1 MDPEAKLLPDADA
14 LAQPPAHASG
24 AGVRDQCVA
33 IEKTRQRLRL
43 EQKRADS
50 DDDDDAKGEAVV
62 DDEDRAPF
70 PDVLRAASEFY
81 DSRDF
86 TDTIDRFARE
96 HASAFA
102 DASADARGEE
112 QSLER
117 TSLHEQYLELFEAEL
132 SAFARAQGVDQRE
145 FFLQCRDALEDR
157 REQRARISRRGCERA
172 RAAAALRCMIHNAHA
187 PPPPALAPP
196 RVPPRRYCALF
207 EEHEHHSFVEA
218 LLAAFEY
225 DEFVRVM
232 VSRAREQRS
241 RGPHK

>member
-1 MDPEAKLLPDADA
+1 
-14 LAQPPAHASG
+14 
-24 AGVRDQCVA
+24 
-33 IEKTRQRLRL
+33 
-43 EQKRADS
+43 
-50 DDDDDAKGEAVV
+50 KGEAVV

-157 REQRARISRRGCERA
+157 REKRARVSRRGRERA
-172 RAAAALRCMIHNAHA
+172 RAAAALQYIHDAH
-187 PPPPALAPP
+187 PPPHPPSPLARPT
-196 RVPPRRYCALF
+196 A
-207 EEHEHHSFVEA
+207 
-218 LLAAFEY
+218 
-225 DEFVRVM
+225 
-232 VSRAREQRS
+232 
-241 RGPHK
+241 

>member
-1 MDPEAKLLPDADA
+1 MDDMEAKLLPDADA

-24 AGVRDQCVA
+24 AGVREQCAA

-102 DASADARGEE
+102 DASADARGESSPSSE
-112 QSLER
+112 PAPREVSGALR
-117 TSLHEQYLELFEAEL
+117 SRALGL
-132 SAFARAQGVDQRE
+132 ARAQESTNANSSCSAATRRGQ
-145 FFLQCRDALEDR
+145 AR
-157 REQRARISRRGCERA
+157 RERAARA
-172 RAAAALRCMIHNAHA
+172 RA
-187 PPPPALAPP
+187 
-196 RVPPRRYCALF
+196 RR
-207 EEHEHHSFVEA
+207 
-218 LLAAFEY
+218 
-225 DEFVRVM
+225 
-232 VSRAREQRS
+232 RS
-241 RGPHK
+241 PDA

>member
-1 MDPEAKLLPDADA
+1 MLEDIEAKLMPDADA

-24 AGVRDQCVA
+24 AGVRDQCAA

-50 DDDDDAKGEAVV
+50 DDDEDAKGEAVV

-86 TDTIDRFARE
+86 AETMDRFARE
-96 HASAFA
+96 HASAFE
-102 DASADARGEE
+102 DASADVRGEE

-117 TSLHEQYLELFEAEL
+117 TELHEKYLELFEAEL

-157 REQRARISRRGCERA
+157 RDAERAARA
-172 RAAAALRCMIHNAHA
+172 RATAAL
-187 PPPPALAPP
+187 
-196 RVPPRRYCALF
+196 
-207 EEHEHHSFVEA
+207 
-218 LLAAFEY
+218 
-225 DEFVRVM
+225 
-232 VSRAREQRS
+232 
-241 RGPHK
+241 